1 MTSDEPSRHWQDQ
14 QHQRIL
20 QHDITAF
27 AELCERAL
35 PHLVT
40 FLRQHFPQSDFHLH
54 ETAAIDCLLNYQMR
68 PGQYHPDQLSL
79 FAYLRMA
86 ARGDLLNLIE
96 KNKRKARRL
105 VDIDDPTIQSQ
116 IPAQNSPD
124 DEPAMQDWLAER
136 TSMPAAEIRKAFH
149 AELNDTDR
157 QILQLMLAG
166 VRETAVYADIMGI
179 THLDVAEQKRAVKR
193 AKDRVNKKAWRFG
206 KRIARYH

>member
-14 QHQRIL
+14 QHQQIL

-40 FLRQHFPQSDFHLH
+40 FLRQRFPQSDSHLH
-54 ETAAIDCLLNYQMR
+54 EISAIDCLLNYQMR

-96 KNKRKARRL
+96 KNKREAQRL

-116 IPAQNSPD
+116 ISAQDAPNNK
-124 DEPAMQDWLAER
+124 PAMQDWLAER
-136 TSMPAAEIRKAFH
+136 TSMPAAEIREAFY
-149 AELNDTDR
+149 AELDDTDR
-157 QILQLMLAG
+157 QVLQLMLAG
-166 VRETAVYADIMGI
+166 VRETAVYADVMEI
-179 THLDVAEQKRAVKR
+179 THLDIAEQKREVKR
-193 AKDRVNKKAWRFG
+193 AKDRLSKRAWRFG
-206 KRIARYH
+206 KRIARYN